1 VRGGSAETVR
11 REEPVLPARKRTPSR
26 APTSPAA
33 NGRRTRAN
41 ARTPILEAA
50 ATLVATA
57 GVDALTFDGLAEATG
72 ISKGGILYHFPSK
85 HDLLHSLVAESV
97 TRFEELWDA
106 FAQRDDVVPGRQA
119 RAFLDSYVAVSR
131 TERVANLNFALLAAA
146 AADPTVMKPYA
157 EAYERWQERLADD
170 GIDEAT
176 ATILRLVADGLW
188 AGDLFRLPRLD
199 DRLVT
204 AIVERLRA
212 MTTE

>member
-1 VRGGSAETVR
+1 VS
-11 REEPVLPARKRTPSR
+11 ARKRSTPS
-26 APTSPAA
+26 APSTSAA
-33 NGRRTRAN
+33 DARGTRKN

-85 HDLLHSLVAESV
+85 HDLLLSLVSESV
-97 TRFEELWDA
+97 VRFEELWDS
-106 FAQRDDVVPGRQA
+106 FAQRDKVVAGRQA
-119 RAFLDSYVAVSR
+119 RAFLDTYIAVSR
-131 TERVANLNFALLAAA
+131 SSKVANLNFALLAAA
-146 AADPTVMKPYA
+146 ASDPTVMKPYA

-170 GIDEAT
+170 GIDEPT

-188 AGDLFRLPRLD
+188 ATDLFRLPRLD
-199 DRLVT
+199 DDLLA
-204 AIVERLRA
+204 AIVERLRL